1 MIHKSITILFFL
13 LLSFSSF
20 SQENEIA
27 PDFEFELQDGTKK
40 KLSDYQG
47 KVVYLSFWA
56 SWCKPCIVGF
66 EKYEGI
72 RKEMEKLGVV
82 LLNVS
87 IDDDASKWKDA
98 MKTYTIAGDH
108 ALVNKQNVQELY
120 QLYSVPV
127 YEIIGK
133 QGQFLYLSE
142 NPDRSILDEFRKF
155 VGTVKE

>member
-1 MIHKSITILFFL
+1 MTHKISAILLFL
-13 LLSFSSF
+13 LLSFSTF
-20 SQENEIA
+20 GQENKAA
-27 PDFEFELQDGTKK
+27 PDFEFQLKDGTKK

-66 EKYEGI
+66 EKYESI
-72 RKEMEKLGVV
+72 RKELEAVGVV

-87 IDDDASKWKDA
+87 IDDNSDKWKEA
-98 MKTYTIAGDH
+98 MKNYNIAGDH
-108 ALVNKQNVQELY
+108 AIVNKQNVQELY

-133 QGQFLYLSE
+133 QGQFLYLSDD
-142 NPDRSILDEFRKF
+142 PDRNILDEFRKF
-155 VGTVKE
+155 VKAK